1 MNEKKRKKNVEKIL
15 KFCFDH
21 KWIISGLTMLSVVGI
36 ELYRKDKKISVLK
49 EELYVT
55 KGINKNLEHNVK
67 GLRKEVSDL
76 SYHLGKL
83 SKGRNT
89 L

>member
-1 MNEKKRKKNVEKIL
+1 MEKKKETKL
-15 KFCFDH
+15 
-21 KWIISGLTMLSVVGI
+21 
-36 ELYRKDKKISVLK
+36 KKICRFCCKHRKTVVVFSIIAAGAVELFRKERKIKSLK
-49 EELYVT
+49 EELYIE
-55 KGINKNLEHNVK
+55 KGINKNLEYNVK

-83 SKGRNT
+83 NSKERRV